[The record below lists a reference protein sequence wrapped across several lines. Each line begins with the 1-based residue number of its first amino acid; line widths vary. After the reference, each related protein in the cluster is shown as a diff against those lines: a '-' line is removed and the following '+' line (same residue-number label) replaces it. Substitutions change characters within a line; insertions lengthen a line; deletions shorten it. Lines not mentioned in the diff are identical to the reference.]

1 MNKNLIMQLLVAYG
15 IYKLYEAAK
24 GNSIDTL
31 GDELKKAVSAVQSGE
46 TSFDLQ
52 KLFPIALSLFGAQ
65 CLVK

>member
-1 MNKNLIMQLLVAYG
+1 MSKNLITQLLIAYG
-15 IYKLYEAAK
+15 LYKLYESAK
-24 GNSIDTL
+24 ENNIDTL

>member
-1 MNKNLIMQLLVAYG
+1 MSKDLITQLLVAYG
-15 IYKLYEAAK
+15 LYKLYEAAK
-24 GNSIDTL
+24 ENNIDTL
-31 GDELKKAVSAVQSGE
+31 GDELKKAVSAVQIGE